1 VQLWGFLTGRTYN
14 APADNSLL
22 PGKTSKAEEINART
36 VGVDASWLKMLT
48 HMKSQV
54 CDERGGDLA
63 IDATVAESF
72 ANKLA
77 TQGKKTQVVVI
88 DEENDGEFALSSDVA
103 ALIDQFESK

>member
-1 VQLWGFLTGRTYN
+1 MQLWGFLTGRTYN

-36 VGVDASWLKMLT
+36 VGVDASWLNMLT

-54 CDERGGDLA
+54 SKEREGDLA

-72 ANKLA
+72 ANKLG
-77 TQGKKTQVVVI
+77 TQGKKTQVVII

-103 ALIDQFESK
+103 AKLREFESK